1 MIITVDR
8 ITKSIGERVLFEGA
22 FLRIGAR
29 DRIALVGA
37 NGAGKTT
44 LLEIIAGE
52 QDADSGA
59 VIRAKDATVGFLRQE
74 AIEMH
79 DRSVLDEVLAEAS
92 GIRGLEHR
100 MAVLE
105 QEMETAAPEDAE
117 GLLLE
122 YGRLRERYEHL
133 GGYTVE
139 AEARAV
145 LTGLGFREQDLGR
158 EVGELSGGW
167 LMRVALAKLLLT
179 GPDVLLLDEP
189 TNHLDLESV
198 RWLEGFLRTY
208 EGAVLLVSHDRSF
221 MDALVNRVAE
231 LELRALTVYQG
242 TYSEYRSQK
251 AADRERIVAAAKQQE
266 RYIAQQQR
274 FIERFRY
281 KNTKAKAVQSRIKAL
296 DRLERVEV
304 PEERKEV
311 RFAFPQPVR
320 TGDEVIRLEGV
331 GKAYGENVVYRN
343 LDFALYRGDKVA
355 LVGPNGAGKST
366 LLKMLAGVL
375 EPDAGERHLGHKV
388 SVAYFAQHQL
398 QALGLQNTVLEE
410 LMGAAP
416 GWTQEQART
425 LLGTFLFHGDDVHKL
440 VRVLSGGERARLALA
455 KMLVRPAPLLCLD
468 EPTNHLDI
476 QGRDVLEAALSQY
489 TGTIALITHDRHL
502 IRAVANRVAEVRGG
516 SVRMYDGDYDYFL
529 RKTGAVSA
537 GDPGGPGAS
546 DPEASGS
553 GKPGHHHGADSAAG
567 RSPREESEA
576 QRVRKS
582 REEKRAEAEA
592 RNRRYR
598 GTRDARRRLATV
610 EKELAEVQS
619 RHDELLT
626 VLGDAGIYEDKQRFH
641 EAMGEYAAVKRR
653 LGDLE
658 EEWIALGE
666 QIERAEAGIEAP
678 HDAL

>member
-1 MIITVDR
+1 MIITVDH

-52 QDADSGA
+52 QDPDTGS

-100 MAVLE
+100 MGVLE
-105 QEMETAAPEDAE
+105 QEMESAEPDEVE
-117 GLLLE
+117 GLLQE

-145 LTGLGFREQDLGR
+145 LTGLGFRESDLGR

-167 LMRVALAKLLLT
+167 LMRVALAKLLLA

-198 RWLEGFLRTY
+198 TWLEGFLRTY

-231 LELRALTVYQG
+231 LELRALTEYHG
-242 TYSEYRSQK
+242 TYSAYRTQK

-266 RYIAQQQR
+266 RYVAQQER

-296 DRLERVEV
+296 ERLERIEI
-304 PEERKEV
+304 PEERKTV
-311 RFAFPQPVR
+311 RFSFPQPER
-320 TGDEVIRLEGV
+320 TGEEVIRLDGV
-331 GKAYGENVVYRN
+331 GKAYGENVVYAD

-375 EPDAGERHLGHKV
+375 EPDAGARHLGHKV
-388 SVAYFAQHQL
+388 DVAYFAQHQL
-398 QALGLQNTVLEE
+398 QALGLKNTVLEE

-516 SVRMYDGDYDYFL
+516 DVRMYDGDYDYFL
-529 RKTGAVSA
+529 HKTGA
-537 GDPGGPGAS
+537 DGGGGAA
-546 DPEASGS
+546 PGS
-553 GKPGHHHGADSAAG
+553 GTGTGGRDATRSVREAD
-567 RSPREESEA
+567 A
-576 QRVRKS
+576 QPVRKS
-582 REEKRAEAEA
+582 RDDKRAEAEA

-598 GTRDARRRLATV
+598 GTRDARRRLTAIDT
-610 EKELAEVQS
+610 ELAEVQA
-619 RHDELLT
+619 RHDALLT
-626 VLGDAGIYEDKQRFH
+626 VLGDVGIYEDKQRFD
-641 EAMGEYAAVKRR
+641 EAMGEYALVKRR

-658 EEWIALGE
+658 AEWIALGE
-666 QIERAEAGIEAP
+666 QIERVEAGVEGA
-678 HDAL
+678 DGAL